1 MAWLYALNPPL
12 YYAAKAAAIY
22 RHIQLRKLE
31 GDPKGD
37 LQDTWHQDMIERVYP
52 L

>member
-1 MAWLYALNPPL
+1 MTWLFALNPML
-12 YYAAKAAAIY
+12 YYAAKAAAIG

-37 LQDTWHQDMIERVYP
+37 ILGTWHQDMIERVYP
-52 L
+52 I